1 MGRSDRSAATERSFS
16 TDMRI
21 GPPQAHAPLACLC
34 EKGPRRERPV
44 PAFTAK
50 DCTPYPRS
58 GGPFS
63 GCSERRRVVALV
75 AGMFAL
81 VANTACSPDGNPDRE
96 DRPVPLAG
104 THIFTCGDGTKVR
117 VDFVGNGLTIDF
129 ASLPDGKTE
138 RLTSPAAGVT
148 YFGDTMNLAITS
160 GSIVVIR
167 PDTGTQVCR
176 RDSPGQER
184 DGRPPP

>member
-1 MGRSDRSAATERSFS
+1 
-16 TDMRI
+16 MRI
-21 GPPQAHAPLACLC
+21 GPPQAYAPLACLC
-34 EKGPRRERPV
+34 EKGPRRERRT

-50 DCTPYPRS
+50 DSTPQPRS
-58 GGPFS
+58 GVPFS
-63 GCSERRRVVALV
+63 GWAQRRRAVALL
-75 AGMFAL
+75 AGMFML
-81 VANTACSPDGNPDRE
+81 VANTACSPDSNVDKE
-96 DRPVPLAG
+96 DRPLPLAG
-104 THIFTCGDGTKVR
+104 THIFTCGNGTKVR

-129 ASLPDGKTE
+129 ASLPDGETE